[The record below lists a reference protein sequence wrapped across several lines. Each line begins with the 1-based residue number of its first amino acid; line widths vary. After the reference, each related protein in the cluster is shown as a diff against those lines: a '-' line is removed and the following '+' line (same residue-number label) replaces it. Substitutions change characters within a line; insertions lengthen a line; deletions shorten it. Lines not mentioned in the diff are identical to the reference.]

1 MFLIYQSEIHSPDG
15 EIQPD
20 FPESTAR
27 FADSASQAL
36 EALAVNQQN
45 CSITPTYNNTCGSCR
60 NASRAPAPAPAPA
73 AAPGFDPALG
83 MP

>member
-1 MFLIYQSEIHSPDG
+1 MYQLEYNTCFVVLLVLTPQQRRYQEIHSPDG

-45 CSITPTYNNTCGSCR
+45 CSSHIK
-60 NASRAPAPAPAPA
+60 
-73 AAPGFDPALG
+73 
-83 MP
+83 